1 MNALG
6 RRLLG
11 AIPVLFGISFLIFL
25 LMHIAPGDP
34 VSLLLGDDAT
44 PEDIAR
50 TRHEW
55 GLDRPLIV
63 QYADFIS
70 RAITGDF
77 GRSLKFNEPVMKLV
91 AERMPATIELAI
103 ASFLVAIL
111 ISIPLGVYSAIKH
124 NSLLDHAGMSV
135 ALIGVSLP
143 NFWLGIMLIYFLGG
157 QLNLLPVAGRIEY
170 GIEIEP
176 VTRLYLVDS
185 LLAGN
190 LTAFWSALQHL
201 LMPAVTLGTSLAA
214 IVTRIARSSVLEV
227 MRQDFITTARAK
239 GLSEKVIIW
248 RHILRN
254 SMITIVTILGLQL
267 GALLNG
273 SVITETVFSYPGIG
287 DLLIQSISA
296 RDYKLTQ
303 VLILFF
309 AVLYF
314 VVNLFVDL
322 LYSWIDPRIKL
333 S

>member
-1 MNALG
+1 MNTIR

-44 PEDIAR
+44 PADIAR

-91 AERMPATIELAI
+91 AERLPATIELGI
-103 ASFLVAIL
+103 ASMLVAIL
-111 ISIPLGVYSAIKH
+111 IAIPLGVYSAIKH

-170 GIEIEP
+170 GLEIQP
-176 VTRLYLVDS
+176 ITRLYLVDS

-190 LTAFWSALQHL
+190 FAAFWSALQHL
-201 LMPAVTLGTSLAA
+201 LMPAFTLGTSLAA

-239 GLSEKVIIW
+239 GLSEKVVIW

-254 SMITIVTILGLQL
+254 AMITIVTILGLQL
-267 GALLNG
+267 GALLSG

-309 AVLYF
+309 AVMYF
-314 VVNLFVDL
+314 VVNLLVDL

>member
-1 MNALG
+1 M
-6 RRLLG
+6 
-11 AIPVLFGISFLIFL
+11 

-44 PEDIAR
+44 PADIEQ
-50 TRHEW
+50 TRREL
-55 GLDRPLIV
+55 GLDQPLLV
-63 QYADFIS
+63 QYWDFLS
-70 RAITGDF
+70 RAVRGDF

-91 AERMPATIELAI
+91 FERLPATIELAFI
-103 ASFLVAIL
+103 SLIVAI
-111 ISIPLGVYSAIKH
+111 IIAVPLGVYSAIKH
-124 NSLLDHAGMSV
+124 NSLFDHAGMSV

-170 GIEIEP
+170 GIEVKPI
-176 VTRLYLVDS
+176 THLYLIDS
-185 LLAGN
+185 LITGN
-190 LTAFWSALQHL
+190 FTAFWSALQHL
-201 LMPAVTLGTSLAA
+201 LMPAFTLGTSLAA
-214 IVTRIARSSVLEV
+214 IVTRISRSSVLEV

-239 GLSEKVIIW
+239 GLSEKAVIW

-254 SMITIVTILGLQL
+254 AMITIVTILGLQL

-287 DLLIQSISA
+287 ELLIQSISA

-309 AVLYF
+309 AIIYF
-314 VVNLFVDL
+314 VVNLLTDF
-322 LYSWIDPRIKL
+322 LYSWIDPRIKF
-333 S
+333 

>member
-1 MNALG
+1 MYAIG

-70 RAITGDF
+70 RAVTGDF

-91 AERMPATIELAI
+91 MERLPATIELAI
-103 ASFLVAIL
+103 SSFLVAVL

-124 NSLLDHAGMSV
+124 NSLLDHAGMSI

-170 GIEIEP
+170 GIEVPPI
-176 VTRLYLVDS
+176 TRLYLLDS
-185 LLAGN
+185 LLAAN

-201 LMPAVTLGTSLAA
+201 LMPALTLGTSLAA

-239 GLSEKVIIW
+239 GLSEKVVIW

-254 SMITIVTILGLQL
+254 SLITIVTILGLQL

-314 VVNLFVDL
+314 VVNLLVDV

>member
-1 MNALG
+1 MNTLS
-6 RRLLG
+6 RRILG
-11 AIPVLFGISFLIFL
+11 AIPVLLGISFLVFM

-44 PEDIAR
+44 PADIEQ
-50 TRHEW
+50 TRREL
-55 GLDRPLIV
+55 GLDQPLLV
-63 QYADFIS
+63 QYWDFLS
-70 RAITGDF
+70 RAVRGDF

-91 AERMPATIELAI
+91 FERLPATIELAFI
-103 ASFLVAIL
+103 SLIVAI
-111 ISIPLGVYSAIKH
+111 IIAVPLGVYSAIKH
-124 NSLLDHAGMSV
+124 NSLFDHAGMSV

-170 GIEIEP
+170 GIEVKPI
-176 VTRLYLVDS
+176 THLYLIDS
-185 LLAGN
+185 LITGN
-190 LTAFWSALQHL
+190 FTAFWSALQHL
-201 LMPAVTLGTSLAA
+201 LMPAFTLGTSLAA
-214 IVTRIARSSVLEV
+214 IVTRISRSSVLEV

-239 GLSEKVIIW
+239 GLSEKAVIW

-254 SMITIVTILGLQL
+254 AMITIVTILGLQL

-287 DLLIQSISA
+287 ELLIQSISA

-309 AVLYF
+309 AVIYF
-314 VVNLFVDL
+314 VVNLLTDF
-322 LYSWIDPRIKL
+322 LYSWIDPRIKF
-333 S
+333 

>member
-1 MNALG
+1 MNTLS
-6 RRLLG
+6 RRILG
-11 AIPVLFGISFLIFL
+11 AIPVLLGISFLVFM

-44 PEDIAR
+44 PADVEQIR
-50 TRHEW
+50 REL
-55 GLDRPLIV
+55 GLDKPLLV
-63 QYADFIS
+63 QYWDFLS
-70 RAITGDF
+70 RAVRGDF

-91 AERMPATIELAI
+91 FERLPATIELAFI
-103 ASFLVAIL
+103 SLIVAI
-111 ISIPLGVYSAIKH
+111 IIAVPLGVYSAIKH
-124 NSLLDHAGMSV
+124 NSLFDHAGMSV

-170 GIEIEP
+170 GIEVKPI
-176 VTRLYLVDS
+176 THLYLIDS
-185 LLAGN
+185 LITGN
-190 LTAFWSALQHL
+190 FSAFWSALQHL
-201 LMPAVTLGTSLAA
+201 LMPAFTLGTSLAA
-214 IVTRIARSSVLEV
+214 IVTRISRSSVLEV

-239 GLSEKVIIW
+239 GLSEKAVIW

-254 SMITIVTILGLQL
+254 AMITIVTILGLQL

-287 DLLIQSISA
+287 ELLIQSISA

-309 AVLYF
+309 AVIYF
-314 VVNLFVDL
+314 VVNLLTDF
-322 LYSWIDPRIKL
+322 LYSWIDPRIKF
-333 S
+333 

>member
-1 MNALG
+1 MNTLS
-6 RRLLG
+6 RRILG
-11 AIPVLFGISFLIFL
+11 AIPVLLGISFLVFM

-44 PEDIAR
+44 PADVEQIR
-50 TRHEW
+50 REL
-55 GLDRPLIV
+55 GLDKPLLV
-63 QYADFIS
+63 QYWDFLS
-70 RAITGDF
+70 RAVRGDF

-91 AERMPATIELAI
+91 FERLPATIELAFI
-103 ASFLVAIL
+103 SLIVAIIIAL
-111 ISIPLGVYSAIKH
+111 PLGVYSAIKH
-124 NSLLDHAGMSV
+124 NSLFDHAGMSI

-170 GIEIEP
+170 GIEVKPI
-176 VTRLYLVDS
+176 THLYLVDS
-185 LLAGN
+185 LITGN
-190 LTAFWSALQHL
+190 FTAFWSALQHL
-201 LMPAVTLGTSLAA
+201 LMPAFTLGTSLAA
-214 IVTRIARSSVLEV
+214 IVTRISRSSVLEV

-239 GLSEKVIIW
+239 GLTEKAVIW

-254 SMITIVTILGLQL
+254 AMITIVTILGLQL

-287 DLLIQSISA
+287 ELLIQSISA

-309 AVLYF
+309 AVIYF
-314 VVNLFVDL
+314 VVNLLTDF
-322 LYSWIDPRIKL
+322 LYSWIDPRIKF
-333 S
+333 